1 MSEKD
6 CVQKLLSPALARVPL
21 WWGRTGRWTSGGAAG
36 RHPWAGGGRAPV
48 SCVSPRVQPPHAPWK
63 GCRPMV
69 PSAAAEGRA
78 APGAAGTQFSRPPP
92 PLRGPWRCWGPKC
105 QRADPAA
112 QVALLERRSLV
123 LSNSIPFF
131 PLNITCIVLSLSVLR
146 FSRGRE
152 LRLRRAHRADVAA
165 SRGQDAV
172 WRGGSCACGRFRR
185 RACSLPA
192 SGLATISLP

>member
-1 MSEKD
+1 MSR
-6 CVQKLLSPALARVPL
+6 SSSHRL
-21 WWGRTGRWTSGGAAG
+21 WPGCLYGGGAQGDGRPGARQATIHRQAVAG
-36 RHPWAGGGRAPV
+36 PPV

-63 GCRPMV
+63 GCRPVV

-105 QRADPAA
+105 QRADPAT

-131 PLNITCIVLSLSVLR
+131 SLNITCIVLSLSVLR

-152 LRLRRAHRADVAA
+152 LRLRRARRADVAA